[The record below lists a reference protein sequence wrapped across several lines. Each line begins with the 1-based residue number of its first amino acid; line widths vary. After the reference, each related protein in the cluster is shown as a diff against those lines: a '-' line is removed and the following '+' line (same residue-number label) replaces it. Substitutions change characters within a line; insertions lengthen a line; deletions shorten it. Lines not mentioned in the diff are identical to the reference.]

1 MMRMKKKNKSRMLP
15 VAVVILLDVL
25 VAELILA
32 GFLLLHPGIIQ
43 MAKRQIMPAQS
54 STAPDK
60 EEMTDDASVMLPE
73 ETEPPEQE
81 PEVIDTRT
89 EWQIR
94 YADRFTEE
102 TVVTDHSY
110 TSPEVAI
117 FLETIQYGEG
127 SEQVTYH
134 VADIYVASIANIR
147 TATANNEMAYYS
159 VQDPMEIDAAAN
171 AILAISG
178 DLYAYQPSGFLMRN
192 GELYKA
198 DYTYCDICVLFSDG
212 RMDTFAKNAYN
223 INDILSQD
231 PLQVWNF
238 GPSLLD
244 ENGKVKTYYEVPTA
258 VGYPNPRSAIGYYTP
273 GHYCFVLVDGR
284 QEGYSA
290 GMRIPDLARVFED
303 LGCTC
308 AYNLDGGGSA
318 LMTFLHERYS
328 RQSNG
333 AGREISDLILITE
346 PGFDG
351 QKEGAA

>member
-1 MMRMKKKNKSRMLP
+1 MLP
-15 VAVVILLDVL
+15 VPVVILVDIL
-25 VAELILA
+25 VTELILA

-43 MAKRQIMPAQS
+43 MARRQIQPAQS
-54 STAPDK
+54 STS
-60 EEMTDDASVMLPE
+60 SVDREPADSAAVMVPE
-73 ETEPPEQE
+73 ETIQPEQK
-81 PEVIDTRT
+81 PEEIDTRT

-94 YADRFTEE
+94 FADCFTDE
-102 TVVTDHSY
+102 TMCTDHSY
-110 TSPEVAI
+110 TSPEVAV
-117 FLETIQYGEG
+117 FLETFQYGEG
-127 SEQVTYH
+127 IEQVTYH

-159 VQDPMEIDAAAN
+159 VQDPMEIDAASH

-223 INDILSQD
+223 INDILSQE
-231 PLQVWNF
+231 PLQIWNF

-244 ENGKVKTYYEVPTA
+244 ENGKVKSYYEVPTA
-258 VGYPNPRSAIGYYTP
+258 VGYPNPRSAIGYYSP

-290 GMRIPDLARVFED
+290 GMRIPELARVFED

-318 LMTFLHERYS
+318 LMTFLHQRYS